1 METKT
6 EPAQVEMPES
16 GEVVVCKITR
26 VLDYGVF
33 VELLEYEGLAG
44 FIHVSEIAS
53 RWVKNIRNHVKEN
66 QIRAAKVL
74 SIRRDK
80 RQIDLS
86 LTKVGESV
94 QRAKIDDYKKVKRS
108 QKLIEMVAEKQ
119 KKSFDDAWQNVAEPL
134 QQNYETLYE
143 ALAQISLH
151 GKEAAKGVPAAWID
165 SVVSVAENSIE
176 VPKRELK
183 GALSLSTLS
192 PDGVEQIKKALAEAK
207 GKSEDIEIFY
217 MGSGKYSI
225 LAKAFDFK
233 AAEKLLRDSA
243 GRAIDSLKKTGGT
256 GSFEKIE
263 TK

>member
-1 METKT
+1 M
-6 EPAQVEMPES
+6 QGEMPEI

-44 FIHVSEIAS
+44 FVHVSEIAS

-74 SIRRDK
+74 ATRHDK

-108 QKLIEMVAEKQ
+108 QKLIELIAEKQ
-119 KKSFDDAWQNVAEPL
+119 KKPFDEAWQNVAEPL
-134 QQNYETLYE
+134 MQNYETLYE
-143 ALAQISLH
+143 ALQQISLF
-151 GKEAAKGVPAAWID
+151 GKEAAKGVQENWLETA
-165 SVVSVAENSIE
+165 VSVAESSIE

-183 GALSLSTLS
+183 GILSLSTLA
-192 PDGVEQIKKALAEAK
+192 PNGVELIKKALAEAK
-207 GKSEDIEIFY
+207 GKTKDIEIFY
-217 MGSGKYSI
+217 TGSGKYSVS
-225 LAKAFDFK
+225 AKAFDFK
-233 AAEKLLRDSA
+233 QAEKILREAAD
-243 GRAIDSLKKTGGT
+243 RAIASIKKSSGT
-256 GSFEKIE
+256 GEFEKTE